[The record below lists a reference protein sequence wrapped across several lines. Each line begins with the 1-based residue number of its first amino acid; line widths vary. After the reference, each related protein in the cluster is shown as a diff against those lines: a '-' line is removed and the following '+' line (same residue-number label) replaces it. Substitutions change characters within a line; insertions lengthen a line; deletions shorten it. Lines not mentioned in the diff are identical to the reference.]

1 MHVQI
6 MQFDGPRSDAV
17 VQAARYAGQER
28 IAPLITAHPDL
39 RDRLLGGLRAVG
51 PDGAEC
57 VVVLARDEAALD
69 RLGEVVM
76 TSELLP
82 GEDPALLA
90 GPDRVLRYT
99 SADVFGPLA
108 DALADLPSKAA
119 R

>member
-6 MQFDGPRSDAV
+6 MIFDGPRSEAAV
-17 VQAARYAGQER
+17 EASERAGRER
-28 IAPLITAHPDL
+28 IDPLVSSHPEL
-39 RDRLLGGLRAVG
+39 RHRLLGGVRAVG

-57 VVVLARDEAALD
+57 VVVLADDADALD
-69 RLGEVVM
+69 LMAQVVM

-82 GEDPALLA
+82 GEDPALLT

-108 DALADLPSKAA
+108 GLLAEAA

>member
-6 MQFDGPRSDAV
+6 MLWDAPRSDEA
-17 VQAARYAGQER
+17 VQASARAGRER
-28 IAPLITAHPDL
+28 IAPLVAAHPEL

-57 VVVLARDEAALD
+57 VIEIAHDDAALD
-69 RLGEVVM
+69 LLGQLVM

-82 GEDPALLA
+82 GEDPALLT
-90 GPDRVLRYT
+90 GPDRIQRYVT
-99 SADVFGPLA
+99 ADVFGQLA
-108 DALADLPSKAA
+108 DILSGAA

>member
-6 MQFDGPRSDAV
+6 MLWNGPRSDDAV
-17 VQAARYAGQER
+17 RASERAGRER
-28 IAPLITAHPDL
+28 IAPLVAAHPTL

-57 VVVLARDEAALD
+57 VIEIAHDGAALD
-69 RLGEVVM
+69 MLGQLVM

-82 GEDPALLA
+82 GENPALLT
-90 GPDRVLRYT
+90 GPDRIERYVST
-99 SADVFGPLA
+99 GVFGPLA
-108 DALADLPSKAA
+108 DILSGTA